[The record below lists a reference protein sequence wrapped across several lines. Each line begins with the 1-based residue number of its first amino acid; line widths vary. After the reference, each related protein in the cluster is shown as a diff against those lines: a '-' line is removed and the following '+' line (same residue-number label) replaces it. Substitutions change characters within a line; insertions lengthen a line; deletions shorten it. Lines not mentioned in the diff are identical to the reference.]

1 LKNKI
6 QELANKLDEKLIGL
20 LHSDE
25 TMRTRFFKQIDKIWL
40 FDSHKFIRFINN
52 KEFLADSYTAFKNK
66 VGLVDSK
73 EEFITEGNDVV
84 LNRPYK
90 DCILAG

>member
-1 LKNKI
+1 
-6 QELANKLDEKLIGL
+6 
-20 LHSDE
+20 
-25 TMRTRFFKQIDKIWL
+25 MRTRFFKQINEVWL

-66 VGLVDSK
+66 IGLVDNK
-73 EEFITEGNDVV
+73 DEFIYDKNDVV

-90 DCILAG
+90 DCVLEG